1 MSNLITLADFHAET
15 AQYYVYKRSES
26 PISHM
31 PHYHDYYQIGYV
43 VSGQVLHSQG
53 NDAVTLNAGDGF
65 ILPPGFMHRLRFVD
79 KDTELYCLTFHQS
92 VFQTDFLQSNA
103 FRFLQDLQANYDAGT
118 IPLCLTLD
126 TAQCQTLEALFKCLL
141 LQQSA
146 DTPAELSAAPSMI
159 SAIVYLLAQCYY
171 RDPGSKRQPW
181 NSADDALLL
190 RRCIAYVDT
199 HYTETLSIEELSKQ
213 FGLSRSVLC
222 SAFQQRTG
230 LSLHKYIARKRIQKA
245 QNLIQIYPNL
255 PLSEVADRIGY
266 ADSSTFYRNFLRQ
279 TGISP
284 AQYRELCHGS
294 NGE

>member
-43 VSGQVLHSQG
+43 VSGQVLHCQG
-53 NDAVTLNAGDGF
+53 KDSVALNAGNGF

-79 KDTELYCLTFHQS
+79 KDTELLCLTFHQS

-103 FRFLQDLQANYDAGT
+103 FRFLQDLQANCDAGT
-118 IPLCLTLD
+118 IPLCLTLEG
-126 TAQCQTLEALFKCLL
+126 TQCHTLEALFKCLL
-141 LQQSA
+141 QQQSA
-146 DTPAELSAAPSMI
+146 DTPTELSAAPSMI

-171 RDPGSKRQPW
+171 RDPSSKRQPW
-181 NSADDALLL
+181 NSADNAQLL

-199 HYTETLSIEELSKQ
+199 HYTEPLGTEGLSKQ

-222 SAFQQRTG
+222 SVFQQRTG

-245 QNLIQIYPNL
+245 QNLIQIHPNM
-255 PLSEVADRIGY
+255 PLSEVADQIGY
-266 ADSSTFYRNFLRQ
+266 ADTSTFYRNFLKQ

-294 NGE
+294 SGE